1 MTKRPNILFF
11 FTDDQRFNTIHAL
24 GNDKIH
30 TPNLDQLASEGV
42 AFTHAHIMGGT
53 SGAVCMPSRAM
64 LMTGRSLFH
73 LKGSG
78 YEIPEEHTMLG
89 EVLREAGY
97 ETFGTG
103 KWHSSP
109 QAFTR
114 SFSDGAQIFF
124 GGMNDHWN
132 VPACDYRA
140 DGQYPANP
148 QCQNPM
154 KNNKIT
160 KRAADHIACG
170 VHSTDLFAD
179 ATSDF
184 IRRQPGDKP
193 FFAYLAFMA
202 PHDPRN
208 MPQEFLDLYDPDSIP
223 LPENYMPGHP
233 FNNGELKI
241 RDEQLEDWPRTETAV
256 RRHLREYYAMIS
268 HVDAAIGRVLDTL
281 RESGDYENTIIVF
294 AGDNGLAVGS
304 HGLMGKQNLYEHS
317 VRVPLMMAGPGIPRN
332 ERRDTLCYLIDLFPT
347 LCGLCGLET
356 PDSVEG
362 KDLRPALNDPDV
374 VARDC
379 VHTAYINKQRAVR
392 DQRYKLIE
400 YVVEGMRTTQLFDL
414 QTDPHE
420 LCNLADAPEQQERVE
435 QLRGKLRGW
444 QSEWGDTTEF
454 GQTFWAGFDA
464 RG

>member
-11 FTDDQRFNTIHAL
+11 FTDDQRFNTIRAL
-24 GNDKIH
+24 GNEEIH
-30 TPNLDQLASEGV
+30 TPNLDQLAAEGV

-64 LMTGRSLFH
+64 VMTGRSLFR
-73 LKGSG
+73 LEGRGSK
-78 YEIPEEHTMLG
+78 IPEDHAMLG
-89 EVLREAGY
+89 ETLRHAGY

-103 KWHSSP
+103 KWHNGT
-109 QAFTR
+109 QAYTR

-132 VPACDYRA
+132 VPACDYHA

-148 QCQNPM
+148 QCPNPM
-154 KNNKIT
+154 KNNRTT

-179 ATSDF
+179 ATRDF
-184 IRRQPGDKP
+184 IRDRKSENP

-208 MPQEFLDLYDPDSIP
+208 MPQEFLDLYDPESVR

-233 FNNGELKI
+233 FDNGELKI

-256 RRHLREYYAMIS
+256 RQHLREYYAMIS
-268 HVDAAIGRVLDTL
+268 HVDAAIGRVLNTL
-281 RESGDYENTIIVF
+281 RESGEYDNTIIVF

-304 HGLMGKQNLYEHS
+304 HGLMGKQNLYDHS
-317 VRVPLMMAGPGIPRN
+317 VRVPLMFAGPGVPSN
-332 ERRDTLCYLIDLFPT
+332 ERRDTLCYLIDVFPT
-347 LCGLCGLET
+347 LCGLCGLDV

-362 KDLRPALNDPDV
+362 MDLRPALNDSDCA
-374 VARDC
+374 AREYM
-379 VHTAYINKQRAVR
+379 HTAYIDKQRAVR
-392 DQRYKLIE
+392 DKRHKLIE
-400 YVVEGMRTTQLFDL
+400 YVVDGTRTTQLFDL
-414 QTDPHE
+414 QDDPHE
-420 LCNLADAPEQQERVE
+420 LRNLADDPGHRQTVE
-435 QLRGKLRGW
+435 TLRGELRRW
-444 QSEWGDTTEF
+444 QTEWNDTTEF
-454 GQTFWAGFDA
+454 GQTFWAGYDA
-464 RG
+464 QV